1 MTLFVCHT
9 GTDTWFA
16 LSDTAYI
23 FDDEDMNGLDPI
35 YKAEL
40 EESMDSGYASEVAHL
55 IGMEVGEDEL
65 RKISKMLKKARKR

>member
-23 FDDEDMNGLDPI
+23 FDDEDLEGLDPV

-40 EESMDSGYASEVAHL
+40 EESMDNGYAKDIAYELGVEL
-55 IGMEVGEDEL
+55 GEREL
-65 RKISKMLKKARKR
+65 KKIKKLLKKARK

>member
-23 FDDEDMNGLDPI
+23 FDDEDMERLDPI

-40 EESMDSGYASEVAHL
+40 EESMDSGYARDVAYE
-55 IGMEVGEDEL
+55 IGVEVGESEL
-65 RKISKMLKKARKR
+65 KKIKKLLKKARKR

>member
-1 MTLFVCHT
+1 MTLYVCHT

-23 FDDEDMNGLDPI
+23 FDDEDMERLDPI

-40 EESMDSGYASEVAHL
+40 EESMDNGYARDIAYE
-55 IGMEVGEDEL
+55 IGVEVGEDEL
-65 RKISKMLKKARKR
+65 KKIKKILQKARK

>member
-1 MTLFVCHT
+1 MTLYVCHT

>member
-23 FDDEDMNGLDPI
+23 FDDEDMDGLDPI

-40 EESMDSGYASEVAHL
+40 EESMDNGYARDVARE
-55 IGMEVGEDEL
+55 IGVEVGEDEL
-65 RKISKMLKKARKR
+65 KKIKKILQRARK

>member
-1 MTLFVCHT
+1 MTMFVCHT

-40 EESMDSGYASEVAHL
+40 EESMDSGYANEVAHL

-65 RKISKMLKKARKR
+65 KKISKMLKKARKR

>member
-65 RKISKMLKKARKR
+65 KKISKMLKKARKR

>member
-1 MTLFVCHT
+1 MTLYVCHT

-65 RKISKMLKKARKR
+65 KKISKMLKKARKR

>member
-23 FDDEDMNGLDPI
+23 FDDEDMEGLDPV

-40 EESMDSGYASEVAHL
+40 EEEMDNGYAKDIARE
-55 IGMEVGEDEL
+55 IGMEIGEREL
-65 RKISKMLKKARKR
+65 KKIKKILKKARK

>member
-1 MTLFVCHT
+1 MTLYVCHT

-23 FDDEDMNGLDPI
+23 FDDEDMGRLDPI

-40 EESMDSGYASEVAHL
+40 EESMDSGYARDIAYEL
-55 IGMEVGEDEL
+55 GMEVGESEL
-65 RKISKMLKKARKR
+65 KKISKMLKKARKR

>member
-23 FDDEDMNGLDPI
+23 FDDEDLEGLDPV

-40 EESMDSGYASEVAHL
+40 EESMDNGYAKDIAYELGVEL
-55 IGMEVGEDEL
+55 GEREL
-65 RKISKMLKKARKR
+65 KKIKNLLKKARK

>member
-23 FDDEDMNGLDPI
+23 FDDEDMDGLDPI

-40 EESMDSGYASEVAHL
+40 EESMDSGYATGVAHL
-55 IGMEVGEDEL
+55 IGMEVGEREL
-65 RKISKMLKKARKR
+65 KKIGKLLKKARKR

>member
-1 MTLFVCHT
+1 MTLYVCHT

-40 EESMDSGYASEVAHL
+40 EESMDNGYAKDVSYE
-55 IGMEVGEDEL
+55 IGVELGEDEL
-65 RKISKMLKKARKR
+65 KKISKMLKKARKK

>member
-1 MTLFVCHT
+1 MTLYVCHT

-23 FDDEDMNGLDPI
+23 FDDEDMNGLDPV

-40 EESMDSGYASEVAHL
+40 EESMDNGYARDVAHE

-65 RKISKMLKKARKR
+65 KKIKKILQRARK